1 MMMTHDSYG
10 NLTPDGVAA
19 YLKEK
24 DLFPEDAHLTVIDL
38 HAVKESIEGFVNLI
52 YHVYDDNGKS
62 VILKQML
69 EFPRYR
75 IEDEKNNTVEEDDA
89 GADGGWTLDLGRM
102 RSEIAVL
109 IFWNTVCPG
118 ICPEMYHFDEAN
130 RIIVMEDLM
139 ALSLL
144 RFELSR
150 MVKHP
155 HFPEKIGTFFA
166 RNLFYSSNLH
176 LTRYKKSEVER
187 FFENPEYDALA
198 PSVFE
203 DNIAIS
209 MKREMAPGTETK
221 RKELFDNPKIHAEI
235 SRLREN
241 FLANK
246 ECLIHTD
253 LHSSNIMI
261 NQDDVRIIDGEFG
274 GFGPLAQDFGR
285 LTASLTLNYISWF
298 GDEKKSEPEKADF
311 QLYLCDTIEALYHTF
326 QREFKCL
333 VVAYQDESYSLKN
346 LDVDTYLIKQLQDA
360 LSYAGANITS
370 RLSNRGICYDISRL
384 PETNRTL
391 PSNLGMTVAE
401 ELLLNHESYTTIE
414 GYTNYLKNLMK

>member
-1 MMMTHDSYG
+1 MMTHDSYG
-10 NLTPDGVAA
+10 NLTPEGVAA

-89 GADGGWTLDLGRM
+89 GEDGGWTLDLGRM

-235 SRLREN
+235 SCLREN

-274 GFGPLAQDFGR
+274 GLGLWAR
-285 LTASLTLNYISWF
+285 I
-298 GDEKKSEPEKADF
+298 
-311 QLYLCDTIEALYHTF
+311 
-326 QREFKCL
+326 
-333 VVAYQDESYSLKN
+333 
-346 LDVDTYLIKQLQDA
+346 LDA
-360 LSYAGANITS
+360 
-370 RLSNRGICYDISRL
+370 
-384 PETNRTL
+384 
-391 PSNLGMTVAE
+391 
-401 ELLLNHESYTTIE
+401 
-414 GYTNYLKNLMK
+414 

>member
-1 MMMTHDSYG
+1 MTTDSYG
-10 NLTPDGVAA
+10 NLTSEGVAA

-24 DLFPEDAHLTVIDL
+24 EIFPADAHLTVEDL

-52 YHVYDDNGKS
+52 FHVYDDNGKS

-75 IEDEKNNTVEEDDA
+75 IEDEKNDTVEAEDA
-89 GADGGWTLDLGRM
+89 GEDGGWTLDLGRM

-118 ICPEMYHFDEAN
+118 ICPEMYLFDEAN

-144 RFELSR
+144 RFDLCR

-155 HFPEKIGTFFA
+155 MFPERIGTFFA
-166 RNLFYSSNLH
+166 RNLFFSSNLH

-187 FFENPEYDALA
+187 FFVNPEYNALC
-198 PSVFE
+198 SSIFE
-203 DNIAIS
+203 DNIAVS
-209 MKREMAPGTETK
+209 MKREMASGTEAK
-221 RKELFDNPKIHAEI
+221 RKELVDNPKISAEVK
-235 SRLREN
+235 RLREN
-241 FLANK
+241 FMENK

-261 NQDDVRIIDGEFG
+261 NQEDVRIIDGEFG

-285 LTASLTLNYISWF
+285 LTASLSLNYISWF
-298 GDEKKSEPEKADF
+298 GDDEKSAPEKADY
-311 QLYLCDTIEALYHTF
+311 QVYLCETIESLYHVF
-326 QREFKCL
+326 QQEFRNL
-333 VVAYQDESYSLKN
+333 VATYQEESYSLKI
-346 LDVDTYLIKQLQDA
+346 LDVDFYLIKQLQDA

-370 RLSNRGICYDISRL
+370 RLANRGICYDISRL
-384 PETNRTL
+384 PKENRTL
-391 PSNLGMTVAE
+391 PSILGMTVAE
-401 ELLLNHESYTTIE
+401 ELLLNHENYTAIE
-414 GYTNYLKNLMK
+414 EYTRFLKTLTK